1 MFKKEGG
8 SYRNTCFHLSAHA
21 REIRLAHELQ
31 PPTPSPAETS
41 PLLRRAHGRPQL
53 PPPCRAGAGRAGT
66 CGRQEGSF
74 RRFLCVAE
82 AVEMAYFPPLR

>member
-1 MFKKEGG
+1 MYVFI
-8 SYRNTCFHLSAHA
+8 SALM
-21 REIRLAHELQ
+21 RERLAHALQ

-41 PLLRRAHGRPQL
+41 GQAAWPARCSAAHM
-53 PPPCRAGAGRAGT
+53 AGRSSHPRAAQALGEP
-66 CGRQEGSF
+66 GLAVAEEGSF